1 MALSTF
7 SGSSD
12 SARLSKT
19 DHPIWDMKVIVIL
32 KVNGFSDWL
41 RDEQNAVNPGHLIE
55 IPS

>member
-12 SARLSKT
+12 SARLSKN

-41 RDEQNAVNPGHLIE
+41 RDEQNAVNPGE